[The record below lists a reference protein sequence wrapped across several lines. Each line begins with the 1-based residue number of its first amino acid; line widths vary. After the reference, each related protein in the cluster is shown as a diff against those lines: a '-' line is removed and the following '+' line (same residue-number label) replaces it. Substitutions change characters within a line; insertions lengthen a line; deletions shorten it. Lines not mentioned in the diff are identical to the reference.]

1 MMFIKRPMTELCSV
15 QDEIQGLLNG
25 KNCELITLT
34 SEIIVTPSNGPNII
48 FLTLVY
54 ARDE

>member
-1 MMFIKRPMTELCSV
+1 MTELCSV

-25 KNCELITLT
+25 KNCELINLT
-34 SEIIVTPSNGPNII
+34 SEIIPTPSNGPNLI
-48 FLTLVY
+48 FITMVF